1 MASPALDNPLTSRLT
16 RYGAPVLVVGVAVML
31 RVALASVIP
40 LRSPFLL
47 LFAAIMVSAA
57 YGGLGPG
64 ILATVLA
71 ALASDFFVTGF
82 PVRLQDFHIPDG
94 AQLSLFFVEGLFL
107 SLLGAMLHRARR
119 RALSADAAARR
130 LEQTILEISEGE
142 RRRIGHDLHDGL
154 GQHLTGIALL
164 AKALKQRLAGAKPA
178 EAEQA
183 AKIAQLVNESIGWTR
198 DLARGLSPVTLDTEG
213 LAPALEELAV
223 NASNLLGIKCTCAY
237 DGEEFAIDGERALHL
252 YRIAQEAINNSVKHG
267 KGRNIRVG
275 LARQGGTITMTVRD
289 DGVGLSAKT
298 LVNPGIGLQ
307 IMQYRA
313 RMIGAALTVTRA
325 ASSGGTLVTCSLPAD
340 DKRGAARQAQPQPR
354 PHPQPHPQPQP
365 QPEDPSQA
373 QENGARND
381 VEPLTR
387 PPPQRQGARHA
398 GG

>member
-1 MASPALDNPLTSRLT
+1 MSLVVPDHPLVSRLA
-16 RYGAPVLVVGVAVML
+16 RYGTAVLVVGVAVAL
-31 RVALASVIP
+31 RVALASIVPP

-47 LFAAIMVSAA
+47 LFAAIMASAS

-71 ALASDFFVTGF
+71 ALASDVFVTGF
-82 PVRLQDFHIPDG
+82 PLEVSDFHVPEL
-94 AQLSLFFVEGLFL
+94 AQLSLFIAEGLFL

-119 RALSADAAARR
+119 RAIVADAAARR
-130 LEQTILEISEGE
+130 LEQKILEISEGE

-164 AKALKQRLAGAKPA
+164 AKALKQRLTGAKPA
-178 EAEQA
+178 ESEQA

-223 NASNLLGIKCTCAY
+223 NASNILNIKCACRC
-237 DGEEFAIDGERALHL
+237 DGEDFAVDGELALHL

-267 KGRNIRVG
+267 KATHVQVG
-275 LARQGGTITMTVRD
+275 LTREGGTIKMTIAD
-289 DGVGLSAKT
+289 DGTGLSAKT

-313 RMIGAALTVTRA
+313 RMIGAALSVSRA
-325 ASSGGTLVTCSLPAD
+325 TASGGTVVTCSLPAS
-340 DKRGAARQAQPQPR
+340 RQQAAAPPAPSAPSAPAER
-354 PHPQPHPQPQP
+354 P
-365 QPEDPSQA
+365 QPESKA
-373 QENGARND
+373 NG
-381 VEPLTR
+381 VTHHVKPLTGR
-387 PPPQRQGARHA
+387 
-398 GG
+398 

>member
-1 MASPALDNPLTSRLT
+1 MSSLPDNPLASRFA
-16 RYGAPVLVVGVAVML
+16 RYGMAVVVVGVAVML
-31 RVALASVIP
+31 RVALASVIT

-57 YGGLGPG
+57 YGGLGAG

-82 PVRLQDFHIPDG
+82 PLRLGDFHIPDG
-94 AQLSLFFVEGLFL
+94 AQLSLFIVEGLFL

-119 RALSADAAARR
+119 RAIAADAAARR

-164 AKALKQRLAGAKPA
+164 AKALKQRLAGGKPS

-183 AKIAQLVNESIGWTR
+183 AKIAQLVNDSIGWTR
-198 DLARGLSPVTLDTEG
+198 DLARGLSPITLDTEG

-223 NASNLLGIKCTCAY
+223 NASNILGVKCTCDC
-237 DGEEFAIDGERALHL
+237 DGEDFAVGGERALHL

-267 KGRNIRVG
+267 KARNVSVG
-275 LARQGGTITMTVRD
+275 LVREGETIKMSIMD
-289 DGVGLSAKT
+289 DGSGLSAKT
-298 LVNPGIGLQ
+298 MVNPGIGLQ

-313 RMIGAALTVTRA
+313 RMIGAALSVVRVA
-325 ASSGGTLVTCSLPAD
+325 PEGGTRVTCSLPA
-340 DKRGAARQAQPQPR
+340 RRAEGTARTATP
-354 PHPQPHPQPQP
+354 PHPNEIGVSHH
-365 QPEDPSQA
+365 
-373 QENGARND
+373 
-381 VEPLTR
+381 VEP
-387 PPPQRQGARHA
+387 ARH
-398 GG
+398 